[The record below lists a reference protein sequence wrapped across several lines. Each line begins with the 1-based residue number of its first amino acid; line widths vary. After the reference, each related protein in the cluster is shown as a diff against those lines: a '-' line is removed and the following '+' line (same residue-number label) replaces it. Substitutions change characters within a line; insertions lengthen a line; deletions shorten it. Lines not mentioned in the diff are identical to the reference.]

1 MKSPH
6 RFHTSIPALLIL
18 LLSGAQVCAAE
29 VQVRFMHPDTFTDSQ
44 LKANFAGPDP
54 VVLQTITN
62 HLQGLAM
69 QCLQGSQTLDVRIHD
84 IDLAGQVEWWHGA
97 GRRDLR
103 VMREV
108 TWPRMELSYVLR
120 DEHGSTLEARE
131 KINDMNYLSNS
142 YAARS
147 ASFAGI
153 PLPYERAMLT
163 RWFEMRFCPPG
174 KSRGG

>member
-6 RFHTSIPALLIL
+6 RLHRLPPVLFTL
-18 LLSGAQVCAAE
+18 LLAGTQVCAGE
-29 VQVRFMHPDTFTDSQ
+29 IQVRFVHPDTFTDSQ

-62 HLQGLAM
+62 HLQGLAR

-84 IDLAGQVEWWHGA
+84 IDLAGQVEWWHRA
-97 GRRDLR
+97 GHRDLR

-108 TWPRMELSYVLR
+108 TWPRIDLSYVLR
-120 DEHGSTLEARE
+120 EEHGSSSEARE
-131 KINDMNYLSNS
+131 KISDMNYLSNG
-142 YAARS
+142 YATRIAT
-147 ASFAGI
+147 A

-163 RWFEMRFCPPG
+163 RWFEARFCQSG
-174 KSRGG
+174 KSAGG